1 MMQRKVL
8 TILLVF
14 TFIVSLFS
22 LGACSQKSNESESNS
37 TTQTQESAAENNK
50 EKTDGKVNLTLAVNF
65 AQTDVTTKNLQE
77 IAANFEK
84 ENPNI
89 HVNVSPLPDYEA
101 TMKTKMAANDL
112 PDMWSTHGWSVMR
125 YSGYLLPL
133 QDQPWA
139 SKINPLIK
147 PIITDKEGKIYV
159 LPMDVDVA
167 GIAFNK
173 DVLDEA
179 GVDIDSI
186 QTWDDFKAACEKIKA
201 KGKIPIYLGG
211 SKDDW
216 TVGNFFDWVAP
227 SFLVTNENKNF
238 REDLKNGKFDWNNY
252 RPVVQLFI
260 DFMKAGYFNKNANEG
275 TWQEVG
281 EALAKGDAGFAF
293 FGNYV
298 IGEAMKYN
306 PDGNYGFMPLPAASE
321 DDKPTVI
328 VGERTAIGIW
338 KDTKNKEEALRFLEY
353 LAKPENI
360 NLVAKGNLT
369 PTGLVGEGYKL
380 DAGKLTP
387 YFEKASEYRGFGYF
401 DREYLPNGMWDSLC
415 KTGTGILA
423 GTMSIDDVITQL
435 QADYQRLYQQQKQ

>member
-1 MMQRKVL
+1 MLKKRFLSMTIIIL
-8 TILLVF
+8 MILLLYL
-14 TFIVSLFS
+14 TGCGNS
-22 LGACSQKSNESESNS
+22 S
-37 TTQTQESAAENNK
+37 TTTEKANA
-50 EKTDGKVNLTLAVNF
+50 EKTNGSITLTLAVNF
-65 AQTDVTTKNLQE
+65 AETDVTTQNLKT
-77 IAANFEK
+77 IAKNFEQ

-89 HVNVSPLPDYEA
+89 RVNVTSLPDYEA

-112 PDMWSTHGWSVMR
+112 PDMWTTHGWSVMR

-173 DVLDEA
+173 DVLDKA
-179 GVDIDSI
+179 GVDPDSI
-186 QTWDDFKAACEKIKA
+186 KTWDDFKVACDKIKA
-201 KGKIPIYLGG
+201 IGKIPVYLGG
-211 SKDDW
+211 SQNAW

-227 SFLVTNENKNF
+227 SFLVTDDNHNF
-238 REDLKNGKFDWNNY
+238 RKELKDGTFDWNNY
-252 RPVVQLFI
+252 RPVAQLFV
-260 DFMKAGYFNKNANEG
+260 DFIKAGYFNKNANEG

-281 EALAKGDAGFAF
+281 EALAKGEAGFAF

-306 PDGNYGFMPLPAASE
+306 PNGNYGFMPLPAAYKDGE
-321 DDKPTVI
+321 RTVI
-328 VGERTAIGIW
+328 VGERTAIGVW
-338 KDTKNKEEALRFLEY
+338 KDSKYKNEALKFLEY

-360 NLVAKGNLT
+360 NLVAKGNMT
-369 PTGLVGEGYKL
+369 PTGLVGDGYKL
-380 DAGKLTP
+380 DAGKLSP
-387 YFEKASEYRGFGYF
+387 YFENAAKYKGFGYF

-415 KTGTGILA
+415 KTGTGMLA
-423 GTMSIDDVITQL
+423 GTMSIDQVIAQL
-435 QADYQRLYQQQKQ
+435 KADYQRLYQQQK